1 MGKKISPNAITAMNR
16 LTETSPS
23 GLEAARSCSPQMKN
37 VTATNKAARETNERC
52 TLFAGEA
59 LEVLHLALHL
69 FAGRVGGGA
78 NALDAELKFVGV
90 GGARQSFVE
99 GDELLGVQVEERL
112 IEGLHAVLAS
122 AGGDGVVNQA
132 GLVRVDDAIADV
144 GGGDHHFAG
153 GDAAFV
159 VGAADQALGDDGLER
174 GRKLQTNLFLLG
186 GRKDGDDA
194 LNRFRGIEGVQG
206 GENQVAGFGGQDD
219 VGILTESGA
228 QSGGEVCGVDF
239 DFALVDEAFLVA
251 VEKLDGVFDG
261 HQVVGAVG
269 VDAVDHGREGGGL
282 AGTGRTGH
290 EDEAALLFANVADDR
305 GKIELLDGA
314 DFGRNDAKDHA
325 DVATLLEN
333 VYAEAAQAGNAIS
346 HVQLGGFLE
355 LLLLAVGHHAE
366 RHGEHLFRRNAG
378 HVGEGVEQAIDAEI
392 RVVADL
398 QVQVGS
404 FAFNGAAKQI
414 VNAECHSSVNPAKV
428 QLADNAS
435 TRPEGGQAT

>member
-1 MGKKISPNAITAMNR
+1 MRNSTRDDVVLVI
-16 LTETSPS
+16 ETTQKS
-23 GLEAARSCSPQMKN
+23 GVEPPHSKL
-37 VTATNKAARETNERC
+37 
-52 TLFAGEA
+52 LAGEA
-59 LEVLHLALHL
+59 LEIGHLALHL
-69 FAGRVGGGA
+69 LAGGVGSGA
-78 NALDAELKFVGV
+78 DALDAQPEFVGV
-90 GGARQSFVE
+90 GRTGEGFVE
-99 GDELLGVQVEERL
+99 GDELLGVKVEERL

-206 GENQVAGFGGQDD
+206 GENQVAGFGGQQRGGDGFEVAHFADQDD

-282 AGTGRTGH
+282 AGTGGTRD

-378 HVGEGVEQAIDAEI
+378 YVGEGVEQAIDAEI